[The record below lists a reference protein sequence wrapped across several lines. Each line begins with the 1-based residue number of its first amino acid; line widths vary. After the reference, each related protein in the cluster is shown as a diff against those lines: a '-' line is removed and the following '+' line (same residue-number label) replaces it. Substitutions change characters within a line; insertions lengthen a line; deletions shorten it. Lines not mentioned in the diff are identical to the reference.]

1 MKKTFSIKNLKLS
14 VEKKQIIKVAYF
26 IMLGLM
32 LTGILDW
39 QHAVELFFPISDP
52 IGRHVPRDFQGKW
65 GNWLFLPFWEHQ
77 LRGGMLFSGV
87 LGMLV
92 GFMLVFVKKNRATLF
107 IFSTTSLVFLV
118 LLSPYFFTLTA
129 FVIPLASV
137 YRVSLLL
144 FTPLVLAVGL
154 SMLLT
159 KNSVES

>member
-1 MKKTFSIKNLKLS
+1 
-14 VEKKQIIKVAYF
+14 
-26 IMLGLM
+26 
-32 LTGILDW
+32 
-39 QHAVELFFPISDP
+39 
-52 IGRHVPRDFQGKW
+52 
-65 GNWLFLPFWEHQ
+65 
-77 LRGGMLFSGV
+77 MLFSGV